1 MVRIIHHYVPF
12 TTNVGDLFVRDG
24 IHARLREQFPGA
36 RIVELRAND
45 PGSRATGPVG
55 LTGENL
61 KHTNHE
67 AHLVVVGGSNMYE
80 GPRWRFQT
88 DVESLQRLRV
98 PLAFIGLGVGSV
110 RGDRERPLDA
120 RSLAEIRCS
129 HQRAIG
135 VGVRDQPTA
144 DFLGGLGLACTMT
157 ACPATFVGNGELRRG
172 PVRRVVISAPPVRFL
187 PKWGHRGFL
196 AGAVMFATFKRLLA
210 RLTRVGVH
218 WEVVA
223 QDEKDLGYLAAL
235 LTPLGRK
242 ALYFGDQT
250 EAYYQQ
256 FQAADF
262 AICYRL
268 HMAISCV
275 GWGVPFLL
283 INFDR
288 RTASFR
294 DTFQADTLTFDAFNL
309 RAQQRLLEMATHPGA
324 LQRAGEEQF
333 PAVLARR
340 NQFRSVTD
348 SFYRRLADAL
358 ADGAAHASTQS

>member
-1 MVRIIHHYVPF
+1 MVRVIHHYVPF

-24 IHARLREQFPGA
+24 IHARLRERFPGA
-36 RIVELRAND
+36 RIVELKAND

-55 LTGENL
+55 LLGENL
-61 KHTNHE
+61 ELTNRE
-67 AHLVVVGGSNMYE
+67 AQLVVVGGSNMYE

-88 DVESLQRLRV
+88 NVAALQQLRV

-110 RGDRERPLDA
+110 RGSQERPLDA
-120 RSLAEIRCS
+120 ASLAEIRCS
-129 HQRAIG
+129 HERAIG
-135 VGVRDQPTA
+135 VAVRDQPTA
-144 DFLGGLGLACTMT
+144 DFLAGLGLACTMT
-157 ACPATFVGNGELRRG
+157 ACPATFVGQGTPRLG
-172 PVRRVVISAPPVRFL
+172 AVRRVVISAPPVRFL

-196 AGAVMFATFKRLLA
+196 SGTVMFVTFKRLLA
-210 RLTRVGVH
+210 RLTRAGVA
-218 WEVVA
+218 WEVIA
-223 QDEKDLGYLAAL
+223 QDEKDLGYLAEL
-235 LTPLGRK
+235 LTPLGRQ
-242 ALYFGDQT
+242 ARYFGGQT
-250 EAYYQQ
+250 DAYYQQ

-294 DTFQADTLTFDAFNL
+294 DTFQAGALTFDAFSF
-309 RAQQRLLEMATHPGA
+309 RAQRRFLKTAAQADT
-324 LQRAGEEQF
+324 LQRAGEAQF
-333 PAVLARR
+333 PAVLRQR
-340 NQFRSVTD
+340 DQFRSVTD

-358 ADGAAHASTQS
+358 ATGKPSADAPS